1 MVHALHDI
9 IQLSLTFAQK
19 MLSNSVCCHLRS
31 LHFSTVVISSVIA
44 VHWQLESQT
53 CGQNAEVFRRSLW
66 KAVDTGDLET
76 VVELH
81 PGSDVLNYC
90 NKHEP
95 YLLFQAVLK
104 ARSTEMIRY
113 LIHQGANIHVRDHRG
128 SGVMHIW
135 ARATAHS
142 KNIEEIGKLLV
153 DLHADVNAQRY
164 VDGMTP
170 LHHLAAGYNRRR
182 GKLDL
187 RKAFF
192 LRHHR
197 ASLSL
202 RSMSG
207 KSPVDL
213 IESQAAQEKFIGW
226 DADRMRALLLQSI
239 PAAAPCENCF
249 PCWPQ
254 HACRTSKQFPQGELS
269 ISDNTFLAFSSE
281 HVVYN
286 GCVPMWLLL
295 RGS

>member
-1 MVHALHDI
+1 LNADGPCSSRHNATITDSCTEDAGQSSM
-9 IQLSLTFAQK
+9 S
-19 MLSNSVCCHLRS
+19 SSEE
-31 LHFSTVVISSVIA
+31 STLFDCGNVKCSSKA
-44 VHWQLESQT
+44 HWQLDSLP
-53 CGQNAEVFRRSLW
+53 CGQNADVFRQSLW

-76 VVELH
+76 VVKLH

-90 NKHEP
+90 TEHDP

-104 ARSTEMIRY
+104 ARCPEMIRY
-113 LIHQGANIHVRDHRG
+113 LVHQGANIHVRDQRG

-135 ARATAHS
+135 ARATAHA

-153 DLHADVNAQRY
+153 HLHADVNAQRD

-192 LRHHR
+192 LRQHG

-207 KSPVDL
+207 KLPVDL

-226 DADRMRALLLQSI
+226 EADQIACTSSASHPSSAL
-239 PAAAPCENCF
+239 
-249 PCWPQ
+249 
-254 HACRTSKQFPQGELS
+254 
-269 ISDNTFLAFSSE
+269 
-281 HVVYN
+281 
-286 GCVPMWLLL
+286 
-295 RGS
+295 